1 MRSLAKEKFEF
12 VKESRYARNYRRARA
27 INAITDPPFS
37 PQSFT
42 VSQACGP
49 SAFHPMPFHNWREDW
64 RKYMKLASGR
74 PWARGPQFYSLLL
87 RLMGVVRSTL
97 RLRDPRA
104 FSRARGRTLLFF
116 FPSVASPISLSRFP
130 FQFFDQP
137 PLRLLQASRYESVAR
152 LLRVSNLMRVGKI
165 FRSDLLLLLIKVSSL
180 SSISNFYNF

>member
-1 MRSLAKEKFEF
+1 
-12 VKESRYARNYRRARA
+12 
-27 INAITDPPFS
+27 
-37 PQSFT
+37 
-42 VSQACGP
+42 
-49 SAFHPMPFHNWREDW
+49 
-64 RKYMKLASGR
+64 MKLASGR

-165 FRSDLLLLLIKVSSL
+165 FRSDLLLLIKVSSL
-180 SSISNFYNF
+180 SSISMEFSQFLKFFQRLLKISS